1 MENPSRVPLLVRV
14 ATALLLATSQLATAY
29 DLNPDSRESITS
41 ISKQMAEDLVAF
53 YKGNEPGQTPGLLP
67 DPYYWWEAGA
77 MMGTLIDYWYYTG
90 DDAYNNIT
98 QQALLFQV
106 GDTNDYMP
114 RNQTRTEGNDDQ
126 GFWGLSVMSAA
137 EYNFPNPPADK
148 PQWLALAQAVFNTQA
163 SRWDTEYCQGGLRW
177 QIFTWNNGFD
187 YKNSISQACFFALG
201 ARLALYT
208 GNQTYADW
216 AEKTWNWMIGVK
228 FINTTNWYVYDGAD
242 VETNCTVL
250 TPYQFTYNAGG
261 MILGA
266 AAMYNYT
273 ESQVWKDR
281 LDNLITGSKVFFT
294 GPKSN
299 IMAEVA
305 CESVGTCNV
314 DEHSFKAYLSR
325 WLANITKWAPHTYNT
340 VMPYLRASSIA
351 AAKQCVGGKNGRMCG
366 LIWSNNSYDGTTGV
380 GQQMAALEVTMANLI
395 GNSSAPLTADRGG
408 TSQGDPGGGGDD
420 LGRDQPNGP
429 DYAPINGGDRFGAAI
444 LTILVIA
451 SVIGT
456 MGFLFLDETSGQG
469 PVAQLKG
476 CYFSAKGFY
485 YSASAAITTF
495 AAGGGI
501 AAAAAAGRKRGEK
514 EKGVVIKEKVV
525 TKSRDSGSNGSL
537 QGSSSNNTST
547 EAPLVINQSARHS
560 RASQRRSSNMPIGWP
575 QNPSLRNSVVVA
587 ESSSAGAST
596 EGSSSNRRL

>member
-1 MENPSRVPLLVRV
+1 MGRLRRISLLGRLAVG
-14 ATALLLATSQLATAY
+14 LLLATSQLTTAY
-29 DLNPDSRESITS
+29 DLDPDSPESIKS

-53 YKGNEPGQTPGLLP
+53 YNGSQPGGTPGLLP

-90 DDAYNNIT
+90 DDTYNNIT

-106 GDTNDYMP
+106 GETNDYMP

-137 EYNFPNPPADK
+137 EYNFPNPPPDQ

-163 SRWDTEYCQGGLRW
+163 ARWDTEYCQGGLRW
-177 QIFTWNNGFD
+177 QIFTWNNGYD

-216 AEKTWNWMIGVK
+216 AEKTWNWMIDVK
-228 FINTTNWYVYDGAD
+228 FINTSNWYVYDGAD

-273 ESQVWKDR
+273 ESQAWKDR

-294 GPKSN
+294 GPKKN
-299 IMAEVA
+299 IMTEVA
-305 CESVGTCNV
+305 CEPVSTCNL

-325 WLANITKWAPHTYNT
+325 WLASITKWAPHTYDV

-351 AAKQCVGGKNGRMCG
+351 AAKQCVGGDNGRMCG
-366 LIWSNNSYDGTTGV
+366 LIWNKDKYYDGTTGV
-380 GQQMAALEVTMANLI
+380 GQQMAAMEVTMANLV
-395 GNSSAPLTADRGG
+395 GNSSAPLTADSGG
-408 TSQGDPGGGGDD
+408 TSKGDPGSGGDD
-420 LGRDQPNGP
+420 IGRNQPKGP
-429 DYAPINGGDRFGAAI
+429 DYGPINGGDRFGAAI
-444 LTILVIA
+444 LTLLVLA
-451 SVIGT
+451 SVVGA
-456 MGFLFLDETSGQG
+456 MFFLFLDETSSKG
-469 PVAQLKG
+469 PVAQ
-476 CYFSAKGFY
+476 FRGFHS
-485 YSASAAITTF
+485 SASAAIATL
-495 AAGGGI
+495 AAGGGM

-514 EKGVVIKEKVV
+514 EKGVRINEKAVV
-525 TKSRDSGSNGSL
+525 NSGDSGSL

-547 EAPLVINQSARHS
+547 EAAPVAVVDSVRHS
-560 RASQRRSSNMPIGWP
+560 RASQRRLSSMPIGWP
-575 QNPSLRNSVVVA
+575 HNPSVRNSVVVA
-587 ESSSAGAST
+587 ESSSAGASA
-596 EGSSSNRRL
+596 EEQRQQ

>member
-1 MENPSRVPLLVRV
+1 MENPRRATLLVRL
-14 ATALLLATSQLATAY
+14 AMTLLLASSQLSAAY
-29 DLNPDSRESITS
+29 NLDPDSRESITS

-53 YKGNEPGQTPGLLP
+53 YKGNELGQTPGLLP

-90 DDAYNNIT
+90 DDAYNDIT

-137 EYNFPNPPADK
+137 EYNFPNPPPDK
-148 PQWLALAQAVFNTQA
+148 PQWLGLAQAVFNTQA
-163 SRWDTEYCQGGLRW
+163 SRWDTEYCRGGLRW
-177 QIFTWNNGFD
+177 QIFTWNNGYD

-208 GNQTYADW
+208 GNKTYADW
-216 AEKTWNWMIGVK
+216 AEKTWNWMIDVK
-228 FINTTNWYVYDGAD
+228 FINTTNWYVYDGAN

-281 LDNLITGSKVFFT
+281 LDNLVTGSKVFFT
-294 GPKSN
+294 GPKHD

-325 WLANITKWAPHTYNT
+325 WLANMTKWAPHTYNII
-340 VMPYLRASSIA
+340 MPYLRASSIA

-380 GQQMAALEVTMANLI
+380 GQQMAALEITMANLI
-395 GNSSAPLTADRGG
+395 GNSSAPLTADGGG
-408 TSQGDPGGGGDD
+408 TSQGDPGGGGSD
-420 LGRDQPNGP
+420 LGRNTPKGP

-451 SVIGT
+451 SVIGAI
-456 MGFLFLDETSGQG
+456 GFLLLDETSGQG
-469 PVAQLKG
+469 PVTQ
-476 CYFSAKGFY
+476 AKGLY
-485 YSASAAITTF
+485 SSASAAIATL
-495 AAGGGI
+495 AAGGGL

-514 EKGVVIKEKVV
+514 EKGVLVNEKAV
-525 TKSRDSGSNGSL
+525 TNSRDSGSNGSL
-537 QGSSSNNTST
+537 QGSNSNSNSNNNSPT
-547 EAPLVINQSARHS
+547 AALVAKRPARHS
-560 RASQRRSSNMPIGWP
+560 RASRRRNSNMPVGWP
-575 QNPSLRNSVVVA
+575 QNPSLRNSPVVA

-596 EGSSSNRRL
+596 EGSGGSDRAL

>member
-1 MENPSRVPLLVRV
+1 
-14 ATALLLATSQLATAY
+14 
-29 DLNPDSRESITS
+29 
-41 ISKQMAEDLVAF
+41 
-53 YKGNEPGQTPGLLP
+53 
-67 DPYYWWEAGA
+67 
-77 MMGTLIDYWYYTG
+77 
-90 DDAYNNIT
+90 
-98 QQALLFQV
+98 
-106 GDTNDYMP
+106 
-114 RNQTRTEGNDDQ
+114 
-126 GFWGLSVMSAA
+126 
-137 EYNFPNPPADK
+137 
-148 PQWLALAQAVFNTQA
+148 
-163 SRWDTEYCQGGLRW
+163 
-177 QIFTWNNGFD
+177 
-187 YKNSISQACFFALG
+187 
-201 ARLALYT
+201 
-208 GNQTYADW
+208 
-216 AEKTWNWMIGVK
+216 MIGVK